1 MRGKS
6 SVCICWRSLAFR
18 SNKTIGIPRSPLKS
32 NERVKEG
39 NKHTCIGSRIRI
51 YIIYISTKKFLIHF
65 SKRFRC
71 QHLYLLANSHLHSTL
86 PISFHTDISAKTYI
100 TFGNLILLSRFVAAR
115 VFQVSK
121 QHTLSN
127 LGRRR
132 GTHCDF
138 FIWMINWPI
147 PPLFA
152 RVQGHRSLQSFRQF
166 LDSIFSRENSNRL
179 ARSLDK
185 IRRGKR
191 GEKIRKSFEN
201 LSWKC

>member
-1 MRGKS
+1 MS
-6 SVCICWRSLAFR
+6 TFVF
-18 SNKTIGIPRSPLKS
+18 
-32 NERVKEG
+32 
-39 NKHTCIGSRIRI
+39 IRRL
-51 YIIYISTKKFLIHF
+51 S
-65 SKRFRC
+65 
-71 QHLYLLANSHLHSTL
+71 SHLHSTL